1 MMKTITLTKVNNY
14 MKDVYPKEVKGKLR
28 CECNAEVDKHSK
40 YCWWCGGK
48 YKWEEKNEK
57 G

>member
-1 MMKTITLTKVNNY
+1 MKTITLTKVNNY
-14 MKDVYPKEVKGKLR
+14 MKYVYPKEFKGKLR